1 MMNAYFGSAVITK
14 LYVQESNS
22 AEAARLVSAGT
33 APYALTHWQEIEVR
47 TALRL
52 KLFRREITADE
63 LHASLS
69 AFDEDIATG
78 RWQRPDYSLAEI
90 HDRAAQLS
98 ARHAAEI
105 GCRTL
110 DIFHVAAAFITG
122 TPEFVSL
129 DDRQRELAKREGL
142 KVKP

>member
-1 MMNAYFGSAVITK
+1 MNTYFDSAIIAK

-22 AEAARLVSAGT
+22 ADAAQLVAT
-33 APYALTHWQEIEVR
+33 DAAPYVLTHWQEIEVR
-47 TALRL
+47 NALRL
-52 KLFRREITADE
+52 KTFRREITPDE
-63 LHASLS
+63 LRASLA
-69 AFDEDIATG
+69 AFDEDITTN
-78 RWQRPDYSLAEI
+78 RWQRPAYALADV

-110 DIFHVAAAFITG
+110 DIFHVAAALIIG
-122 TPEFVSL
+122 PPEFASF
-129 DDRQRELAKREGL
+129 DDRQRELARREGL

>member
-1 MMNAYFGSAVITK
+1 MNAYFDSAVIAK

-22 AEAARLVSAGT
+22 ADAIRLVSAET
-33 APYALTHWQEIEVR
+33 APYALTHWQEIEVCN
-47 TALRL
+47 ALRL
-52 KLFRREITADE
+52 KLFRREITAEE
-63 LHASLS
+63 LRASLA
-69 AFDEDIATG
+69 AFDEDIVTG
-78 RWQRPDYSLAEI
+78 RWQRPNYVLAEV
-90 HDRAAQLS
+90 HDRAAELS
-98 ARHAAEI
+98 ARHSAEI

-110 DIFHVAAAFITG
+110 DIYHVAAALIIG